1 MSAPEPDRAPRQVVV
16 GLGVVDP
23 ALVTGVLGDG
33 TEFIPT
39 PTDDDLA
46 VAVGTI
52 VRADHVVDAAFLD
65 RTPRMRVLARTGV
78 GTDLVDLDAATARG
92 IAVVI
97 TPGSGTRAVA
107 EGVLAHALALVKRLA
122 QLTALVSGGRWAQR
136 DAGGPIGDLD
146 GATIGIVGYGRI
158 GQRVGELA
166 KAFGMRVLAYDPFAP
181 PPPEVRCDDLAELAR
196 SSDVITLHVPLTPEN
211 RHMIDAAFLDATK
224 RGAIL
229 INCGRGGL
237 VDLDAALAALESG
250 QLSGVG
256 LDVFESEPPSH
267 HPIFDHPS
275 VSLTPHLMGLTR
287 RATEATFADA
297 ARGVVDVLAGRRP
310 AAVAN
315 PDWVRAAGTSTST

>member
-1 MSAPEPDRAPRQVVV
+1 MSALKPLDARHVVV

-23 ALVTGVLGDG
+23 DLVIDVLGEGID
-33 TEFIPT
+33 FIAA

-46 VAVGTI
+46 LAVGAI
-52 VRADHVVDAAFLD
+52 VRADFAVDAAFLH

-78 GTDLVDLDAATARG
+78 GTDLVDLNEATARG
-92 IAVVI
+92 VAVVI

-107 EGVLAHALALVKRLA
+107 EGVLAHALALIKRLT
-122 QLTALVSGGRWAQR
+122 QLTALVSSGRWAER

-166 KAFGMRVLAYDPFAP
+166 KSFGMHVLAYDPFAAP
-181 PPPEVRCDDLAELAR
+181 PPGVRCDDLAELA
-196 SSDVITLHVPLTPEN
+196 SASDVITLHVPLTPEN

-224 RGAIL
+224 RGAVL

-237 VDLDAALAALESG
+237 VDLNAALAALESG

-275 VSLTPHLMGLTR
+275 VTLTPHLMGLTR
-287 RATEATFADA
+287 RATAATFADA
-297 ARGVVDVLAGRRP
+297 AQGIADVLAGRRP

-315 PDWVRAAGTSTST
+315 PDWMRAVGTSAST